1 MKDTPWW
8 MYVLVIGIGVG
19 LGLVLR
25 PLIQSG
31 LSGSSELKAAVRC
44 AGPDGSELALS
55 ESLTPSGFGQSQT
68 TSRTYLLE
76 RPGLAPLQ
84 FDGGTDEESDPI
96 QCSHV
101 AFGPGARVSFA
112 RANQA
117 VVVELVGPNVRRF
130 AFSSDKVFAAFA
142 LEPKYKLGLKLE
154 DYTPRGA
161 PNIEEAGKNGRL
173 ELRRKSSDALL
184 PQTLVFATKDG
195 GVNWSLIR

>member
-8 MYVLVIGIGVG
+8 MYVLVIAIGVG

-25 PLIQSG
+25 PLIQNG
-31 LSGSSELKAAVRC
+31 LGGNADFKPNIRC
-44 AGPDGSELALS
+44 PGPEGSELALS
-55 ESLTPSGFGQSQT
+55 ESLTVSGFGQNQS

-84 FDGGTDEESDPI
+84 FDGGSDTESAPI

-101 AFGPGARVSFA
+101 AFGPGARVSFV
-112 RANQA
+112 RANQV

-130 AFSSDKVFAAFA
+130 AFSNDKGFSALA
-142 LEPKYKLGLKLE
+142 LEPKFKLGLKLE
-154 DYTPRGA
+154 DYTPRAA

-173 ELRRKSSDALL
+173 ELRRKSPDAVL
-184 PQTLVFATKDG
+184 PQTLIFATKDG
-195 GVNWSLIR
+195 GVNWSLVR